1 MEQCL
6 IFQMDEYKYANKSRE
21 KKRRQKLTEEKLKS
35 ATQSDKGHK
44 RQLLP
49 KGPWSAKKL
58 AKQRKV
64 ERKIKKARRKEL
76 LKKRKVDDMMSLNK
90 VDDVEEINNND
101 IDHEW
106 KELQK
111 EERLVK
117 KLKKG
122 KIKKEEF
129 EKEIGLNSD

>member
-1 MEQCL
+1 MV
-6 IFQMDEYKYANKSRE
+6 EYKYADKPRE
-21 KKRRQKLTEEKLKS
+21 KKRRQKLAEEKLKY
-35 ATQSDKGHK
+35 ATRSDKIHK
-44 RQLLP
+44 RRQLP

-64 ERKIKKARRKEL
+64 ERKFKKERKKEF
-76 LKKRKVDDMMSLNK
+76 LKKRKADDMMSSNR
-90 VDDVEEINNND
+90 ID
-101 IDHEW
+101 IIDNEW

-111 EERLVK
+111 EERLAK

-129 EKEIGLNSD
+129 EEETRLNNELLG